1 MSTGEDRY
9 FHAHGVRLRY
19 RDQGEGRCVV
29 LVHAWTLDLEVWDA
43 QAAELSRSMRV
54 VRLDRRGF
62 GLSEG
67 RPDAAADPGDLA
79 ALLDQLRI
87 PAAALVGMSQG
98 TRAVIGLA
106 LQAPQ
111 RVDCLV
117 LDGLPGDV
125 VGLAAEG
132 GADYSLD
139 EFRRLARDGGLEA
152 FREAW
157 RRHPLA
163 RLHGDDSEAAQRLER
178 MLARYPGRELLG
190 PAPTAPAA
198 ADLRGLARLSMPVL
212 VINGELD
219 LESRRRAGERLCA
232 LLPHAERV
240 LLAHAGHLAAL
251 DRPAAYTA
259 ALQSFLQRRSRV
271 AA

>member
-1 MSTGEDRY
+1 VTRGVDRY
-9 FHAHGVRLRY
+9 FDAGGVRLRY
-19 RDQGEGRCVV
+19 RDQGEGPCVV

-43 QAAELSRSMRV
+43 QAADLSRSMRV

-67 RPDAAADPGDLA
+67 QPDPAADPGDLA
-79 ALLDQLRI
+79 ALLDLLRL

-125 VGLAAEG
+125 VGLAPDG
-132 GADYSLD
+132 RGDYSLD
-139 EFRRLARDGGLEA
+139 EFRRLARTGGLEA
-152 FREAW
+152 FREVW

-163 RLHGDDSEAAQRLER
+163 RLHGDSSEAARRLER

-190 PAPTAPAA
+190 PAPAAPAA
-198 ADLRGLARLSMPVL
+198 PDLRALARLSMPVL

-219 LESRRRAGERLCA
+219 LESRRLAGERLCA

-240 LLAHAGHLAAL
+240 LLAGAGHLAAL

-259 ALQSFLQRRSRV
+259 TLHSFLQRRSR
-271 AA
+271 AAA

>member
-1 MSTGEDRY
+1 MVTGDDRY
-9 FHAHGVRLRY
+9 FRVDGVRLRY
-19 RDQGEGRCVV
+19 RDGGEGPCVV

-43 QAAELSRSMRV
+43 QSADLSRSMRV

-67 RPDAAADPGDLA
+67 QPDPAADPGDLA
-79 ALLDQLRI
+79 ALLDHLRL
-87 PAAALVGMSQG
+87 PAAAFVGMSQG
-98 TRAVIGLA
+98 ARAVIGLA
-106 LQAPQ
+106 LLAPQ

-125 VGLAAEG
+125 VGLAADGRE
-132 GADYSLD
+132 DYSLD
-139 EFRRLARDGGLEA
+139 ELRRLARNGGLEA

-163 RLHGDDSEAAQRLER
+163 RLHGDGSEAARRLER
-178 MLARYPGRELLG
+178 MLARYPGRDLLG
-190 PAPTAPAA
+190 PVPAAPAA
-198 ADLRGLARLSMPVL
+198 PDLHALARLSMPVL

-219 LESRRRAGERLCA
+219 LESRRLAGERLCA

-240 LLAHAGHLAAL
+240 LLAGAGHLAAL

-259 ALQSFLQRRSRV
+259 TLQSFLQRRSR
-271 AA
+271 AAA

>member
-1 MSTGEDRY
+1 MTTGDDRY
-9 FHAHGVRLRY
+9 FHANGVRLRY
-19 RDQGEGRCVV
+19 RDQGEGAGVV

-43 QAAELSRSMRV
+43 QAAELSRSLRV

-67 RPDAAADPGDLA
+67 LPDPAADPGDLA
-79 ALLDQLRI
+79 ALLDHLRL
-87 PAAALVGMSQG
+87 PAAAFVGMSQG
-98 TRAVIGLA
+98 ARAVLGLA

-117 LDGLPGDV
+117 LDGLPGDA
-125 VGLAAEG
+125 VGLAADAR
-132 GADYSLD
+132 ADYSLD
-139 EFRRLARDGGLEA
+139 EFRRLARSGGLAA

-163 RLHGDDSEAAQRLER
+163 RLHGDSREASRRLEQ
-178 MLARYPGRELLG
+178 MLARFPGRELLG
-190 PAPTAPAA
+190 PVPAAPAA
-198 ADLRGLARLSMPVL
+198 PDPRALVRLSMPVL

-219 LESRRRAGERLCA
+219 LESRRLAGERLCA

-240 LLAHAGHLAAL
+240 LLAGAGHLAAL

-259 ALQSFLQRRSRV
+259 TLQSFLQRRSR
-271 AA
+271 AAA

>member
-1 MSTGEDRY
+1 MRGGDRY
-9 FHAHGVRLRY
+9 FRADGVRLRY
-19 RDQGEGRCVV
+19 RDQGEGPGVV

-43 QAAELSRSMRV
+43 QAAELSRTLRV

-67 RPDAAADPGDLA
+67 RPDPEAEPADLA
-79 ALLDQLRI
+79 ALLDHLRL
-87 PAAALVGMSQG
+87 PAAAFVGMSQG
-98 TRAVIGLA
+98 ARAVIGLA

-111 RVDCLV
+111 RVAGLV

-125 VGLAAEG
+125 AGIAAG
-132 GADYSLD
+132 NGDYSLD
-139 EFRRLARDGGLEA
+139 EFRRLARNGGLEA

-163 RLHGDDSEAAQRLER
+163 RLHGDDREAARRLER
-178 MLARYPGRELLG
+178 MLSRYPGRELLG
-190 PAPTAPAA
+190 PAPPAPAA
-198 ADLRGLARLSMPVL
+198 PDPDGLARLSMPVL

-219 LESRRRAGERLCA
+219 LESRRLAGERLCA
-232 LLPHAERV
+232 LLPHAQRV
-240 LLAHAGHLAAL
+240 LLAGAGHLAAL

-259 ALQSFLQRRSRV
+259 TLQSFLQRLSR
-271 AA
+271 AAA